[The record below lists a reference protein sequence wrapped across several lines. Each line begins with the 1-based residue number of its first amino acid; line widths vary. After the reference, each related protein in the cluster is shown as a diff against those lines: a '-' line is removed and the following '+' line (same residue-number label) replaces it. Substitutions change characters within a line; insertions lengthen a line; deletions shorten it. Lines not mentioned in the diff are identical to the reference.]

1 MCEVW
6 ELLREAT
13 PMRPDAV
20 AAWTPYLQGF
30 ALHRKW
36 PRYYMASADMAA
48 NPGKYRWFVVD
59 GCLLV
64 VKWVTM
70 GGLKVHLALPP
81 MSASGD
87 TNAEREVLAW
97 LTAAGVGARLSD
109 EDLHLYG
116 SGVEVTPCP
125 HGPEFLYATKDYA
138 ALTGD
143 AWKKWRNTLNH
154 AARDGWRV
162 TRIEGSQVP
171 SVQALLREVSRSW
184 EVERGKSGAHEL
196 RIGAHPQGVP
206 NGWVNMVT
214 APSEVVRAW
223 SAHQDLHGLPWAVAM
238 VGHWVPSAFERMN
251 ASVLLH
257 LWDMRASSAS
267 CQVVN
272 MGSGVGD
279 KRLVAAK
286 RKLRP
291 CHELPLF
298 RTVTP
303 RPVTREE
310 WDASRARP
318 EGKSGDA
325 LSLFGDG

>member
-1 MCEVW
+1 MREVW

-13 PMRPDAV
+13 PMQPNAV
-20 AAWTPYLQGF
+20 TAWTPYLQGF
-30 ALHRKW
+30 AMHRKW

-48 NPGKYRWFVVD
+48 NPGKYRWLVVD
-59 GCLLV
+59 DCLLV

-81 MSASGD
+81 MSKKGD

-109 EDLHLYG
+109 EDLRLYG

-125 HGPEFLYATKDYA
+125 CGPEFLYATKDYA

-143 AWKKWRNTLNH
+143 TWKKWRNALNH
-154 AARDGWRV
+154 AVRDGWRV
-162 TRIEGSQVP
+162 TRVEGPQVP
-171 SVQALLREVSRSW
+171 SVQTLLREVSRSW
-184 EVERGKSGAHEL
+184 EVERDKSGAHEL
-196 RIGAHPQGVP
+196 RIAAHPQGVP

-214 APSEVVRAW
+214 APSGAVRAW
-223 SAHQDLHGLPWAVAM
+223 SAHQDLPGLPWAVAM
-238 VGHWVPSAFERMN
+238 VGHWVPSAFEHMN

-257 LWDMRASSAS
+257 LWDMRASS

-303 RPVTREE
+303 RPVTRAE
-310 WDASRARP
+310 WDASRVRP
-318 EGKSGDA
+318 VGKAGDA

>member
-1 MCEVW
+1 MREVW

-13 PMRPDAV
+13 PMQPDAV
-20 AAWTPYLQGF
+20 AAWGVYLQGF

-48 NPGKYRWFVVD
+48 NPGKYRWLVVG

-81 MSASGD
+81 MSASGN

-109 EDLHLYG
+109 EDLRLYG

-125 HGPEFLYATKDYA
+125 HGPEFLYTPKDYT

-143 AWKKWRNTLNH
+143 AWKKWRNALNH
-154 AARDGWRV
+154 AVRVGWKV
-162 TRIEGSQVP
+162 TRLEGSQVP
-171 SVQALLREVSRSW
+171 PAQTLLREVSLAW
-184 EVERGKSGAHEL
+184 GTERGKSGAHEL
-196 RIGAHPQGVP
+196 RIAAHPQGVP

-214 APSEVVRAW
+214 APSGAVQAW
-223 SAHQDLHGLPWAVAM
+223 SAHQDMPNSPWAVAM
-238 VGHWVPSAFERMN
+238 VGHWVPSAFRHMN

-257 LWDMRASSAS
+257 LWDMQASS
-267 CQVVN
+267 CQWVN

-291 CHELPLF
+291 CHELQLF
-298 RTVTP
+298 RTVTL

-310 WDASRARP
+310 WDTSRARP
-318 EGKSGDA
+318 VGGGDA